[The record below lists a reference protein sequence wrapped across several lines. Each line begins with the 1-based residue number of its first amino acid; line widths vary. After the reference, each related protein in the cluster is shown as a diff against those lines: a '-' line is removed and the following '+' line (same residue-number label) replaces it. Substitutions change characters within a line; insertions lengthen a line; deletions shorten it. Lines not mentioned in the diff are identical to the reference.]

1 MRSKESE
8 HLTPYTKS
16 MDLFF
21 FYAAL
26 LLYAAAML
34 AYFCPLVVKGGLVSG
49 VATLLTLLA
58 FGAHTIASLLHL
70 YEVGYPPLS
79 SLRES
84 LSAFAWIIIVVY
96 LFLELRYQN
105 KVIGSF
111 VLPIVLLALIA
122 ATALPKRIGELGPT
136 LRNIWVYIHVSLIL
150 FGNAAF
156 ALASSAAFMYLIQE
170 RQLKSKKP
178 GAFYYRLPSLEL
190 LDRLSY
196 RFLSVGFPL
205 LTLGLITG
213 SIWAGYAWGSYW
225 QWEPKQTWSLITW
238 VIYAMLL
245 QARVSSGWGGRK
257 AAILSLV
264 GFFCVLFG
272 FLGINLLLTG
282 LHAFF

>member
-1 MRSKESE
+1 
-8 HLTPYTKS
+8 
-16 MDLFF
+16 MDVFF

-26 LLYAAAML
+26 LLYAVAML
-34 AYFCPLVVKGGLVSG
+34 AYFCPLATKGGLVSRL
-49 VATLLTLLA
+49 ATLLTLLG
-58 FGAHTIASLLHL
+58 FGAHTVAFLLHL
-70 YEVGYPPLS
+70 YEVGHPPLS

-84 LSAFAWIIIVVY
+84 LSAFAWIIVLIY
-96 LFLELRYQN
+96 LFLEFRYKN
-105 KVIGSF
+105 KIIGSF

-136 LRNIWVYIHVSLIL
+136 LRSIWVYIHVIL
-150 FGNAAF
+150 VLLGNAAF
-156 ALASSAAFMYLIQE
+156 ALASSTALMYLIQE

-213 SIWAGYAWGSYW
+213 AIWAGYAWGSYW
-225 QWEPKQTWSLITW
+225 QWDPKQTWSLITW
-238 VIYAMLL
+238 VIYAVLL

-257 AAILSLV
+257 AAILSIV
-264 GFFCVLFG
+264 GFFSVLFG
-272 FLGINLLLTG
+272 FLGVNLLLTG